1 MKIGS
6 KRRRTKQELEDQRN
20 EDQIRAQ
27 ALEAKWARI
36 EKMEQELEASKE
48 QANNFKSAQATIN
61 DLIKKGLIRQNS
73 KGSFVEVKGR
83 GTSEDVNM
91 K

>member
-1 MKIGS
+1 
-6 KRRRTKQELEDQRN
+6 
-20 EDQIRAQ
+20 
-27 ALEAKWARI
+27 
-36 EKMEQELEASKE
+36 MEQELEASKE